1 MHACMHVCI
10 YICNINIS
18 YIYIASRRLRQ
29 SSFRQ
34 PVAPHLA
41 LLRRWLL
48 DLASATLAV
57 PK

>member
-1 MHACMHVCI
+1 MHVCI